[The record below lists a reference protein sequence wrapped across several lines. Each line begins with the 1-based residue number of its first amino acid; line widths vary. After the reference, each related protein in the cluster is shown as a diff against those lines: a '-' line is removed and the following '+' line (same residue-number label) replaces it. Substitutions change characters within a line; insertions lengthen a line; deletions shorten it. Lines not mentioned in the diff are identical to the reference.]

1 MSDAYDSLL
10 SANARDTGLPFA
22 VLKAMVATE
31 SNFNPNAVRVEAAIN
46 DKSIGLMQILLSTA
60 RGIVPGIT
68 EAQLSVPANNIMI
81 GSRYLAQQVSRYGG
95 DIWKGVAAYN
105 YGSAKVAITPTTVCL
120 ARDNTGKCIR
130 SFTAQAGQ
138 FYNQPY
144 VDKVRALADGYGFDD
159 VTSGSSSA
167 GIDGA
172 APPLAVVGIVL
183 VLVAAFLFARRQ

>member
-1 MSDAYDSLL
+1 MSSQYDDLL
-10 SANARDTGLPFA
+10 SAAARDTGLPFS
-22 VLKAMVATE
+22 VLKALVATE
-31 SNFNPNAVRVEAAIN
+31 SDFNPNASRVEAAIN

-68 EAQLSVPANNIMI
+68 EAQLFVPANNIMV

-120 ARDNTGKCIR
+120 ARDNTGKCIK
-130 SFTAQAGQ
+130 SFTAQVGQ

-144 VDKVRALADGYGFDD
+144 VDKVRALASDYSFDD
-159 VTSGSSSA
+159 VTGGSSSA
-167 GIDGA
+167 GVDGA
-172 APPLAVVGIVL
+172 APPLAVVGVL
-183 VLVAAFLFARRQ
+183 FVIVAAFLFARRQ